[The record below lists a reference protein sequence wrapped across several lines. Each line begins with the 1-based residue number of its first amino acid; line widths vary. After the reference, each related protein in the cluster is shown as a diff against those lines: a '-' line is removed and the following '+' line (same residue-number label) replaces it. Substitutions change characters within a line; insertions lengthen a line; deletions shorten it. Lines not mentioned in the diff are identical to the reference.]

1 MPRFWP
7 GAVLAA
13 LSLSM
18 LVRADDPVKT
28 TVKSYEVPYRLTVP
42 KHVLV
47 RAKINGKGP
56 FNFILDTGAPALF
69 LATKVARKLGV
80 ESDSRGWGVI
90 DRFEIEGGVVLKKV
104 KGRIE
109 DPFQI
114 EGMNGLGLAGAE
126 LHGIIGYDILAR
138 NRMEIDFTRDKMIWT
153 PLQYTP
159 QPPQGMGGRA
169 GGGGGLEVIGSVMKM
184 FGAFVGAKT
193 TPDVVARG
201 FLGFDVKDGD
211 DHPVVLS
218 VLDKG
223 PAAQAGLKVGDV
235 ITRFADHGVDD
246 RDDVIRLSK
255 KLSTGKDVKLT
266 IKRGDSTKELTLTTA
281 EGL

>member
-1 MPRFWP
+1 
-7 GAVLAA
+7 
-13 LSLSM
+13 
-18 LVRADDPVKT
+18 
-28 TVKSYEVPYRLTVP
+28 
-42 KHVLV
+42 
-47 RAKINGKGP
+47 
-56 FNFILDTGAPALF
+56 
-69 LATKVARKLGV
+69 
-80 ESDSRGWGVI
+80 
-90 DRFEIEGGVVLKKV
+90 
-104 KGRIE
+104 
-109 DPFQI
+109 
-114 EGMNGLGLAGAE
+114 
-126 LHGIIGYDILAR
+126 
-138 NRMEIDFTRDKMIWT
+138 MEIDFTRDKMIWT

-211 DHPVVLS
+211 DHPIVLS

>member
-18 LVRADDPVKT
+18 LVRADDAVKT

-114 EGMNGLGLAGAE
+114 EGMNGLGGVARNHRLRHSGAE
-126 LHGIIGYDILAR
+126 
-138 NRMEIDFTRDKMIWT
+138 
-153 PLQYTP
+153 
-159 QPPQGMGGRA
+159 
-169 GGGGGLEVIGSVMKM
+169 S
-184 FGAFVGAKT
+184 
-193 TPDVVARG
+193 
-201 FLGFDVKDGD
+201 DGD
-211 DHPVVLS
+211 
-218 VLDKG
+218 
-223 PAAQAGLKVGDV
+223 
-235 ITRFADHGVDD
+235 
-246 RDDVIRLSK
+246 
-255 KLSTGKDVKLT
+255 
-266 IKRGDSTKELTLTTA
+266 
-281 EGL
+281 